1 MSRLT
6 VAVTGAQGYAGSLI
20 ANALE
25 ARGHTVVEL
34 VRRPKIDA
42 PRKQVMFDLSQQLDP
57 SVLRDL
63 GVNGLIHVAWD
74 FKQVTSDTIL
84 RVNRNGSIRLF
95 DSFLAA
101 GGGTG
106 IFISTIAAFD
116 GAKSLYGQIKRETE
130 QEALQR
136 GFWVVR
142 PGLIQGDEPGGIVGV
157 MLKLVKKLPIVPVL
171 GYGKRVLNP
180 IEASVLSKWVSQ
192 LVEAPPPSVEAAIVV
207 AARPERQSLDEIV
220 RSLIQKNQLGRRLL
234 IPLPWQPVWLALRTA
249 EALGLKLNLRSDS
262 IISLM
267 NQNPN
272 PTFSDPPVFS

>member
-74 FKQVTSDTIL
+74 FKQVTSDTIR

-106 IFISTIAAFD
+106 IFIGSFLFNRD
-116 GAKSLYGQIKRETE
+116 
-130 QEALQR
+130 
-136 GFWVVR
+136 
-142 PGLIQGDEPGGIVGV
+142 
-157 MLKLVKKLPIVPVL
+157 
-171 GYGKRVLNP
+171 
-180 IEASVLSKWVSQ
+180 
-192 LVEAPPPSVEAAIVV
+192 
-207 AARPERQSLDEIV
+207 
-220 RSLIQKNQLGRRLL
+220 GRR
-234 IPLPWQPVWLALRTA
+234 
-249 EALGLKLNLRSDS
+249 
-262 IISLM
+262 
-267 NQNPN
+267 
-272 PTFSDPPVFS
+272 

>member
-74 FKQVTSDTIL
+74 FKQVTSDTIR

-192 LVEAPPPSVEAAIVV
+192 LVEAPPPSVDAALGV